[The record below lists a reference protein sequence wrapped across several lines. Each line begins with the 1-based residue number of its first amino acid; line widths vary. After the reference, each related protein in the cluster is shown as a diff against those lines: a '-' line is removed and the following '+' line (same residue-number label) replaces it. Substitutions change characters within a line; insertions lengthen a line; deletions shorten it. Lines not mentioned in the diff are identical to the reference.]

1 VYLENLGARTTI
13 PPTGQYTTHCPTQLR
28 TQQKL
33 GGYAP
38 MFKECT
44 RSQARKGHG
53 KAAATKVAYNSQA
66 KLIPCTLPSQELV
79 LPLSEPWANVKV
91 SRVVTINLSICY
103 SSPVKRNVAV
113 PLDPEVPN
121 PSEPQFFEGPY
132 RLYRRSALV
141 SAKQP

>member
-1 VYLENLGARTTI
+1 
-13 PPTGQYTTHCPTQLR
+13 
-28 TQQKL
+28 
-33 GGYAP
+33 

-53 KAAATKVAYNSQA
+53 KAAATEVAYNSQA
-66 KLIPCTLPSQELV
+66 KLIPCKLPSQELG
-79 LPLSEPWANVKV
+79 LLLSGPWANGKLL
-91 SRVVTINLSICY
+91 RVVTINLSICY
-103 SSPVKRNVAV
+103 SSPVKRNAAV

-121 PSEPQFFEGPY
+121 PWEPQLFEGPY